1 MNQKKDMIIVTLDL
15 KQSQWG
21 QVYLIRAIYAFLLK
35 KL

>member
-1 MNQKKDMIIVTLDL
+1 MNQKKDMVIVTLDL
-15 KQSQWG
+15 KQSQWD